1 MYCCLQSFDQQQ
13 GPLHTM
19 TFDKGATT
27 FDLQDTEFYDK
38 YELFDHIRR
47 SHIRHR
53 PERTLWEDWNEHLK
67 DSINQ
72 HHTQG
77 E

>member
-1 MYCCLQSFDQQQ
+1 
-13 GPLHTM
+13 M

-38 YELFDHIRR
+38 YELFDQIRN
-47 SHIRHR
+47 SHKAQMR
-53 PERTLWEDWNEHLK
+53 PKRDLWEDRLRHM
-67 DSINQ
+67 NQ
-72 HHTQG
+72 VYHKA